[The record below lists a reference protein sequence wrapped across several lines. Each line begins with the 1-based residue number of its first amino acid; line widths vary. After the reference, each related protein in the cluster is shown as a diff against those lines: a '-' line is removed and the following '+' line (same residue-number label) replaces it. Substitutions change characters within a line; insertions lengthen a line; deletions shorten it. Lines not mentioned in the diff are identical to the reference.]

1 MPQPYRDVI
10 FNFRVVFVLTLRG
23 PSPTAEARTINE
35 TRKKVTASFFAMLK
49 CPLQLHGYTGII
61 QSVVC
66 PIQARAFIASA
77 ESN

>member
-1 MPQPYRDVI
+1 
-10 FNFRVVFVLTLRG
+10 LRG